1 MTMNR
6 FEFRQLLENKI
17 LILDGAYGTTLNSTI
32 HNLPFSEEANVLY
45 PDTVFSLHK
54 AYINAGA
61 DIIKTNTFGIF
72 HLVKNRKITLEYGL
86 KLLEEG
92 VKIGLKAVKDRNAFC
107 FVSIGPMSDGVFEY
121 TSQVIDFFEE
131 FFYKA
136 SLIALN
142 SGIDGFLLETFSD
155 FLELKT
161 VVNVI
166 RDLSLAIPI
175 IAQFTLGS
183 NGKTIQGAE
192 ATNCGAFLEVIDCD
206 VAGLNCSTGA
216 LEMANNFEDFS
227 YYLTKPL
234 SASPNAGFPLIK
246 EGRVFYPDKREE
258 FKKSAEIFLKN
269 GARIL
274 GSCCGSNPEYT
285 RVLKEVVLKCKHCFS
300 TKKKKDFLVSRDAIV
315 DFSKTSFLPI
325 GERLNL
331 LGNSTFKKNYLKDRK
346 SAIEIELNRQ
356 LTAGAQCVDVNLDL
370 VARENPQVAKEDILL
385 LQGLKSPIISGDTLY
400 PDVMEKFSRYSACSL
415 IYNSTDLTFER
426 FKKIA
431 SLYKRYGGKII
442 VLLMSGKRVPKTL
455 NERLKGIDI
464 LKSLLER
471 FEIPEDDIL
480 IDPLALTL
488 AESVDNYFFVEKI
501 IEKSPFK
508 TVIGLSNFSHGLPD
522 RSKLNSFLLT
532 HLLRKGLTASILD
545 VSDPPISSVIVNHT
559 ALFDKRSFNLGNKEG
574 VNFSGLFSDW
584 GVFLLKGESEEL
596 IEKLKNELN
605 KGQKASYLLENG
617 LIDKMEQIGSFFEK
631 GVIYLSQLLIAADT
645 MKKVFE
651 FLKPYLEHEFK
662 GGKAEKNNK
671 KIIFFTV
678 QNDVHDIG
686 KNIVLTVLKS
696 FGYSVFDGG
705 IDRSPEEIV
714 KEVQSSNAKIVGL
727 SALMTTSLPF
737 MKETVRVIKEKLP
750 DVKVIVGG
758 AVVTK
763 RFAEEIGADG
773 YGKNAFEAV
782 NIVRGLL

>member
-1 MTMNR
+1 MNR
-6 FEFRQLLENKI
+6 AEFRQLLENRV
-17 LILDGAYGTTLNSTI
+17 LILDGAYGTSLNSAI
-32 HNLPFSEEANVLY
+32 QNLAFSEEANVLH

-54 AYINAGA
+54 AYIDAGA

-72 HLVKNRKITLEYGL
+72 HLVKNGKITPEYGL
-86 KLLEEG
+86 KLFEEG
-92 VKIGLKAVKDRNAFC
+92 VKIGLKAVKDRNALC
-107 FVSIGPMSDGVFEY
+107 FVSISPMSDGIFEY
-121 TSQVIDFFEE
+121 RAKVIGFFEE

-136 SLIALN
+136 SSIALN

-166 RDLSLAIPI
+166 RDLSSAIPV

-216 LEMANNFEDFS
+216 LEMADIFEDFS

-234 SASPNAGFPLIK
+234 SASPNAGLPLIK
-246 EGRVFYPDKREE
+246 EGRVFYPDKRKE
-258 FKKSAEIFLKN
+258 FKKSAEVFLKN
-269 GARIL
+269 KARIL
-274 GSCCGSNPEYT
+274 GSCCGSNPDYT
-285 RVLKEVVLKCKHCFS
+285 RALKEIALNHREQFS
-300 TKKKKDFLVSRDAIV
+300 TKKRKDFLVSRDILV

-331 LGNSTFKKNYLKDRK
+331 LGNATFKKNYMKDKK

-356 LTAGAQCVDVNLDL
+356 LTAGAGCVDVNLDL
-370 VARENPQVAKEDILL
+370 FARDNPHVAKEDILL
-385 LQGLKSPIISGDTLY
+385 LQSIKSPIVCGDTLY
-400 PDVMEKFSRYSACSL
+400 PDVMEYFARYSACSM
-415 IYNSTDLTFER
+415 IYNSTDLTLERFER
-426 FKKIA
+426 IA

-455 NERLKGIDI
+455 NERLKGLDI
-464 LKSLLER
+464 VKSLIKR

-480 IDPLALTL
+480 VDPLALTL
-488 AESVDNYFFVEKI
+488 AGGVDNYFFVEKI
-501 IEKSPFK
+501 VEKSPFK
-508 TVIGLSNFSHGLPD
+508 TIVGLSNFSHGLPD

-532 HLLRKGLTASILD
+532 HLLRKGIRASILD
-545 VSDPPISSVIVNHT
+545 VSDPSVSSVIMNHR
-559 ALFDKRSFNLGNKEG
+559 ALFVEKSFNFENREKI
-574 VNFSGLFSDW
+574 VFSGLFVDW
-584 GVFLLKGESEEL
+584 GMLLLKGESEKL
-596 IEKLKNELN
+596 IEKLENELK
-605 KGQKASYLLENG
+605 KGEKASHLLEKG
-617 LIDKMEQIGSFFEK
+617 LIDKMEQIGSLFER
-631 GVIYLSQLLIAADT
+631 GIIYLPQLLIAADT
-645 MKKVFE
+645 MKKAFE
-651 FLKPYLEHEFK
+651 FLKPYLEQEFK
-662 GGKAEKNNK
+662 GDKTREESNR
-671 KIIFFTV
+671 IVLFTV